1 MRGLYNR
8 SSISTV
14 MRRESLDFLRR
25 WRDLSTCRIAVVVV
39 GWFPLSLFSLLLF
52 FFKGLLLDDIMLN
65 CYTDDGVR
73 AKKEKGRRI
82 WAVSVSMGVVCMFR
96 CILTRRTNK
105 CFWRFTFYDIFL
117 SFFFVLFSIFFFPSA
132 TVSLAVLPFVLF
144 HFPTSFFFTQ
154 EKEKKK
160 RVTEDKAVNYK
171 KRIAPGVAPNTQS
184 QCHILHTPKELSL
197 YILFNAHGF
206 SLFCFVFTWWPALSR
221 FWTTHHRPHPV
232 LRGWSRKCI
241 IKSLEFFSF
250 LFL

>member
-82 WAVSVSMGVVCMFR
+82 WAVLVSMGVVCMFR

-117 SFFFVLFSIFFFPSA
+117 SFFF
-132 TVSLAVLPFVLF
+132 
-144 HFPTSFFFTQ
+144 
-154 EKEKKK
+154 
-160 RVTEDKAVNYK
+160 
-171 KRIAPGVAPNTQS
+171 
-184 QCHILHTPKELSL
+184 
-197 YILFNAHGF
+197 
-206 SLFCFVFTWWPALSR
+206 CFVFY
-221 FWTTHHRPHPV
+221 
-232 LRGWSRKCI
+232 
-241 IKSLEFFSF
+241 F
-250 LFL
+250 LFSLCNCLFGRVTVCLVPFSNLLLLHTRKREKETGDGR